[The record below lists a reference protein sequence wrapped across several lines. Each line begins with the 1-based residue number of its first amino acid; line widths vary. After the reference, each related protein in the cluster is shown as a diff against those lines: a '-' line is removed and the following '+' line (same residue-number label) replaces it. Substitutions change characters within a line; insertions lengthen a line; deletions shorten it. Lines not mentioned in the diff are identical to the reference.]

1 MHYTILALLI
11 DHATCRERI
20 LPPTTPQ
27 GETLDHVP
35 IILITPPPVQDAIS
49 SDYLTSTTTRLYGD
63 RVQMVA
69 DRCNC
74 RCLDLFDAFGK
85 REECWTD
92 DGVHL
97 NQKGNE
103 LVYKGMTELLHK
115 EYPQLV
121 PMTDGNG
128 KYGKF
133 GIPMQKRSCGG
144 SCADAA

>member
-1 MHYTILALLI
+1 MAF
-11 DHATCRERI
+11 
-20 LPPTTPQ
+20 
-27 GETLDHVP
+27 
-35 IILITPPPVQDAIS
+35 
-49 SDYLTSTTTRLYGD
+49 DYLTSTTTRLYGD

-74 RCLDLFDAFGK
+74 RCLDLFDAVGNHH
-85 REECWTD
+85 ECWT

-103 LVYKGMTELLHK
+103 LVYKGMTELLHN

-128 KYGKF
+128 KYGKL
-133 GIPMQKRSCGG
+133 GIPLQEKLWRELC
-144 SCADAA
+144 